1 MPCLSTNAYYK
12 QVNSILGVVENYSWE
27 ELLNASQKPR
37 NIIVDDNQ
45 AVDETASAAVSLDGT
60 WAKRGFSSLTGV
72 FFAISVN
79 TCEVLDYTALSKAC
93 QKRALKES
101 QCEGDDKKFLGW
113 RREHLATGECDINFN
128 GSSPA
133 LEAEWAFILWRRSIE
148 LQKKKHYK
156 WMVSNGDRKAF
167 KAFENLYMLDWKL
180 LHWIVLA
187 MPKRECGCTFWT

>member
-1 MPCLSTNAYYK
+1 MGRTFKRKSEAAKHYRWWQSSSWWDSKCSCEPWRNLSEARFFLFDRG
-12 QVNSILGVVENYSWE
+12 ILCH
-27 ELLNASQKPR
+27 
-37 NIIVDDNQ
+37 
-45 AVDETASAAVSLDGT
+45 
-60 WAKRGFSSLTGV
+60 FSEHWRSSRLHCIGK
-72 FFAISVN
+72 S
-79 TCEVLDYTALSKAC
+79 LSKAC

-101 QCEGDDKKFLGW
+101 QCEGDDKKFPEW

-148 LQKKKHYK
+148 LQKKNITSGWCLTETGKPSK
-156 WMVSNGDRKAF
+156 L
-167 KAFENLYMLDWKL
+167 FENLYMLDWKL

>member
-1 MPCLSTNAYYK
+1 MGRTFKRKSEAAKHYRWWQQLMRQ
-12 QVNSILGVVENYSWE
+12 QVQL
-27 ELLNASQKPR
+27 
-37 NIIVDDNQ
+37 
-45 AVDETASAAVSLDGT
+45 

-79 TCEVLDYTALSKAC
+79 TGEVLDYTVLSKAC

-101 QCEGDDKKFLGW
+101 QCEGDDKKFPEW

-167 KAFENLYMLDWKL
+167 KTFENLYMLDWKL